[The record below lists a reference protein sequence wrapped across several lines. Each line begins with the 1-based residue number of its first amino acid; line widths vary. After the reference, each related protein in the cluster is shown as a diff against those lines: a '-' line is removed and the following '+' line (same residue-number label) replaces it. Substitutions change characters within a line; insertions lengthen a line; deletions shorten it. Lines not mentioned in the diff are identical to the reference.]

1 MPKIDYNGIVR
12 DMTPEE
18 IAEMERVIAEIENR
32 HKPAPVEDQIAELQ
46 EALDLLLS
54 GVTE

>member
-1 MPKIDYNGIVR
+1 MRKINDNGVVR
-12 DMTPEE
+12 DMTEEE
-18 IAEMERVIAEIENR
+18 IAEMERINAE
-32 HKPAPVEDQIAELQ
+32 HSQHPVTLEDKVAELQ

>member
-1 MPKIDYNGIVR
+1 MPKIDDKGIIR
-12 DMTPEE
+12 DMTEEE
-18 IAEMERVIAEIENR
+18 IAEMERRNAEFQQSQPSLE
-32 HKPAPVEDQIAELQ
+32 EQIAELQ

>member
-1 MPKIDYNGIVR
+1 MPKININGITR
-12 DMTPEE
+12 EMTEEE
-18 IAEMERVIAEIENR
+18 IAEMERRNAELQQSQ
-32 HKPAPVEDQIAELQ
+32 PSLEDQIAELQ